1 MRPQLAR
8 SATALLIA
16 ALVFTAVDP
25 ASAQLRRRNVA
36 KLAFDDGVI
45 VIDARGDNKVD
56 MGVAHGDSTLKL
68 TLAPYAV
75 KEWTDSTSKLLALV
89 VRPARKERVFRSSI
103 NELDSGAGFSF
114 ARHVTRSGSTYAL
127 FFSNRSYGG
136 FPFRLNRREA
146 GILVS
151 ALRKSIAATRAL
163 SAPSAGRGSPRK
175 GQGGTRGK
183 PDGVGKAN

>member
-56 MGVAHGDSTLKL
+56 IGVAHGDSTLKL
-68 TLAPYAV
+68 TLQPQAL
-75 KEWTDSTSKLLALV
+75 KEWTDSTNKLLTRAV
-89 VRPARKERVFRSSI
+89 PPTRKERVFRSSI
-103 NELDSGAGFSF
+103 NELDSGAGVSFS
-114 ARHVTRSGSTYAL
+114 RHVTRRGSTYAL

-136 FPFRLNRREA
+136 FHFRLNRREA
-146 GILVS
+146 GILLS
-151 ALRKSIAATRAL
+151 ALRKSVPATRAL
-163 SAPSAGRGSPRK
+163 SAPADSVRGSPRK
-175 GQGGTRGK
+175 GRGTTRVTPSRG
-183 PDGVGKAN
+183 

>member
-1 MRPQLAR
+1 MTRHLAWGT
-8 SATALLIA
+8 TALL
-16 ALVFTAVDP
+16 TAVSLFTVALP
-25 ASAQLRRRNVA
+25 VPGQLQRRNVA

-56 MGVAHGDSTLKL
+56 LGVAHGDSTLKL
-68 TLAPYAV
+68 TLAPFAV

-89 VRPARKERVFRSSI
+89 VRPARKERVFRSSM

-136 FPFRLNRREA
+136 FHFRLNRREA
-146 GILVS
+146 GILLS
-151 ALRKSIAATRAL
+151 ALRKSVPATRAL
-163 SAPSAGRGSPRK
+163 SAPADSVRGSPRK
-175 GQGGTRGK
+175 GRGTTRVTPSRG
-183 PDGVGKAN
+183 